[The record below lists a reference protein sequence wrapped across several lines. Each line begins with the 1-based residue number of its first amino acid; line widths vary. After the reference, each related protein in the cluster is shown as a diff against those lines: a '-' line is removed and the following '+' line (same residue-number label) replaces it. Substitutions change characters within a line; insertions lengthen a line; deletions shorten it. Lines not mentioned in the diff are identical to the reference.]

1 MLMSSDGAKRDAV
14 HNVWGD
20 VEENV
25 DFQNRKTYWLGIQ
38 VVQYFLEGTLWRIAK
53 LHQRKNIMQSIIFR

>member
-25 DFQNRKTYWLGIQ
+25 DFEWRKMSP
-38 VVQYFLEGTLWRIAK
+38 E
-53 LHQRKNIMQSIIFR
+53 